1 MLRERNNDSVGIM
14 FIHLNH
20 FTFTH
25 CTTLTA
31 QFNPAELTI
40 ENAISALT
48 YGHALL
54 H

>member
-1 MLRERNNDSVGIM
+1 MLHEWNNDSLGRM

-20 FTFTH
+20 ITFTH

-31 QFNPAELTI
+31 QFIPAELTI

-48 YGHALL
+48 YGHAHL

>member
-1 MLRERNNDSVGIM
+1 MLREQNYDNVDIM

-25 CTTLTA
+25 CKTLTA

-54 H
+54 Y